1 MHFSAGNGRYRVL
14 LGFAVDWTTNR
25 TRGGAAVAR
34 RRRRRYFRRRCRRR
48 FIFPQVSDDSVE
60 EEEEE
65 KLGRKLGNFFVPNPE
80 IGFPGSAGVGRGRGG
95 GNSGPAGVV
104 AGVATPT
111 LGG

>member
-1 MHFSAGNGRYRVL
+1 M
-14 LGFAVDWTTNR
+14 
-25 TRGGAAVAR
+25 
-34 RRRRRYFRRRCRRR
+34 
-48 FIFPQVSDDSVE
+48 E